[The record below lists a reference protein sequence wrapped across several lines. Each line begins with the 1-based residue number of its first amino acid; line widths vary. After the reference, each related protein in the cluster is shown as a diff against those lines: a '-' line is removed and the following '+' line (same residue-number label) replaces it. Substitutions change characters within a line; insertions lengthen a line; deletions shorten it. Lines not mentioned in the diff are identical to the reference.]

1 MSRYSVVAAVAM
13 FVLGAVVGH
22 SVTVPATVAGHSQAS
37 SALELMMNAPRLADT
52 TPADAV

>member
-1 MSRYSVVAAVAM
+1 MSRYTVVAAVAM

-22 SVTVPATVAGHSQAS
+22 SVTVPATGVAQAQAS
-37 SALELMMNAPRLADT
+37 SPLELMMNAPRLADT